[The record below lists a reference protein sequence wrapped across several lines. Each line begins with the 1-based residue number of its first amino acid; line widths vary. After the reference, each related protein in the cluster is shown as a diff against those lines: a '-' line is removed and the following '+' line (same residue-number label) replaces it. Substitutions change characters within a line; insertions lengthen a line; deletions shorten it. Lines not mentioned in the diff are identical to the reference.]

1 MVHCP
6 QCGVA
11 NPDRSKFCNECG
23 AQLPTRGRGVRCPM
37 CSHENPFGSEVCE
50 RCNARLI
57 PLTVTPPPQEPPG
70 LTQDDL
76 PPPPPG
82 LIHESEPESTPQV
95 EPPTETPAATGIDR
109 DERAPD
115 WLQRVRDSVLPGEP
129 SSSDWAAEPEPELP
143 AEPPGQPDWLG
154 RLEPTELRPSAPPTP
169 ETPAA
174 EGPDWL
180 SRLESPSATLPV
192 EPPPEPTE
200 PPDWLSRL
208 ETGPEMQ
215 PPPEP
220 VEEKPA
226 APTPVEA
233 EVPDW
238 LELTPAE
245 AEPTGPPPPA
255 EAGVTDWPAE
265 MIPTKEE
272 AAAAPPVG
280 AEVPD
285 WLAELAPAEA
295 EPTEPPPP
303 AEAGVP
309 DWLATMA
316 PAEEEAAAAP
326 PVEAEVPDWLA
337 ELAPA
342 EAEPTEPPPPAEAGV
357 PDWLATMAPAEEEA
371 AAAPPVGAEVPDWL
385 AELAPAEAEVPDW
398 PAEMIPTKEE
408 AAAPPPVEAE
418 VPDWL
423 AELAPAEAEP
433 TEPPPPAEAE
443 VPDWLATMAPAEEE
457 AAAAPPVEAEAPD
470 WLAELAPAEAEPT
483 EPPPPAEA
491 EVPDW
496 LATMAPAEEEA
507 AAAPPAEAAV
517 PDWLAE
523 LTPAEAEPTELPP
536 PVEVEVSDWPVE
548 MIPTEEEAAAAP
560 PADAEVPDWLAA
572 MAPAEEEAAA
582 APPADAEVP
591 DWLATM
597 APAEE
602 EAAAA
607 PLVEAEVP
615 DWLAELAPAEAEP
628 TEPSPPAEA
637 EVPELR
643 TEPPEELVA
652 PKLPFAEDAVSPLP
666 AELDTA
672 GELPEWVTRLKPA
685 GVEPTPEESGL
696 AQAEIPDW
704 LQAMHPGFAPTPVAQ
719 EEELVETSGWLAGIA
734 GVVQPGSVVTASVSA
749 PARPDAQRAISAE
762 AALARARLWQELI
775 ARSVQP
781 TSLKLPQARVKRVR
795 DRVERWLVYGVVALA
810 VILPIFAGI
819 DLSTIVPLD
828 EPLTTE
834 VGAAYDLINETVV
847 EGAPVL
853 VAFDYDPSYLGEL
866 HLQAEVLLHHLAQS
880 QARIMAIS
888 LTPEGAG
895 LAQQL
900 FDKIFDPPEDDV
912 SAPRYDYEAGQD
924 YVNLGYLPGEAVGI
938 RSLEF
943 LPQKFRGEAFDGR
956 ELKDASVFGGDT
968 NFALNKV
975 SLIVVLTGDANDLR
989 WWVEQTTALEKDQ
1002 EMDLPLVAG
1011 VSAAIEPLVRPYYDM
1026 DVASRQ
1032 IDGLVVGLAGAVDY
1046 ERELKWEDG
1055 PAHIRLSGQ
1064 LVGQVAVL
1072 ALILIGM
1079 LIYGVSRRGDSAHGG
1094 LDKEAT

>member
-326 PVEAEVPDWLA
+326 PV
-337 ELAPA
+337 
-342 EAEPTEPPPPAEAGV
+342 
-357 PDWLATMAPAEEEA
+357 
-371 AAAPPVGAEVPDWL
+371 GAEVPDWL
-385 AELAPAEAEVPDW
+385 AELA
-398 PAEMIPTKEE
+398 
-408 AAAPPPVEAE
+408 
-418 VPDWL
+418 
-423 AELAPAEAEP
+423 
-433 TEPPPPAEAE
+433 PAEAE